1 VTDTEEPIAKV
12 RRVETEQEEDGQQ
25 LNQASDTAALL
36 QDELIQAADRERQLQ
51 MQLDKVNDDVSR
63 LERRLSNL
71 WEQEMKQS
79 DSMFNRF

>member
-1 VTDTEEPIAKV
+1 MTDTEEPIAKV